1 MSNFVVHLKG
11 VLPSGKKLGHG
22 SYGEVIEV
30 EWCGTRCAAK
40 RIHDIFLEDI
50 SQLEMDKMVS
60 EFEKECQ
67 TWASLR
73 HPNIVQLLGN
83 CYPADSRVPMCV
95 MEKMDTSL
103 RHYLEG
109 HSREEF
115 LLPDKVS
122 ILRQVAQGLYYL
134 HSQNPPLVHH
144 DLSPNNILLNEWT
157 FQTKLTDFG
166 MTRAISL
173 SKLTRKSSVK
183 GTFVFMPPEALS
195 YPPRYTEKLDVFSFG
210 NCMITT
216 LTHEWPNPQNSK
228 VYEGD
233 KLIALTECQRRES
246 QIEKIAD
253 KEKDLFLLLIKR
265 CLHDRPEERPKS
277 SDLMSEMKKI
287 ESASDLGETRQHQL
301 QANSEKIGDFRDEM
315 EAYKDVVRNL
325 KDVNDLLNCQLKQKE
340 EQLKQ
345 YQESIKQKEE
355 QLKQYQ
361 ESIKQK
367 EEQLKQYQESDKET
381 EACKIPDSLDLSED
395 GVNCEA
401 NIIIKARKAPPH
413 YSPDPTNAIGKQVC
427 LQINLEFCLY
437 IITCIV
443 LSTLGFYM

>member
-1 MSNFVVHLKG
+1 MHAHALSSYRS
-11 VLPSGKKLGHG
+11 VLDMATAVQINKLEIFNNKILGTG
-22 SYGEVIEV
+22 SYGDVIEV
-30 EWCGTRCAAK
+30 EWCSTICAAK
-40 RIHDIFLEDI
+40 RMHDVFYRSYSPAEL
-50 SQLEMDKMVS
+50 DKMVKD
-60 EFEKECQ
+60 FEKECQ
-67 TWASLR
+67 IWTSLR
-73 HPNIVQLLGN
+73 HPNIVQLLGIY
-83 CYPADSRVPMCV
+83 YPPNSRVPMCV

-109 HSREEF
+109 YSREKF

-166 MTRAISL
+166 MTRAINL

-183 GTFVFMPPEALS
+183 GTFVFMPPEALND
-195 YPPRYTEKLDVFSFG
+195 PPRYTEKLDVFSFG
-210 NCMITT
+210 NCIATT

-228 VYEGD
+228 VFKGD
-233 KLIALTECQRRES
+233 KLIALTEFQRRES

-265 CLHDRPEERPKS
+265 CLNDKSEERPKS
-277 SDLMSEMKKI
+277 SDLMSEMKRI
-287 ESASDLGETRQHQL
+287 ESASDLGETRRHQL
-301 QANSEKIGDFRDEM
+301 QANNEKIGDLKDEM

-325 KDVNDLLNCQLKQKE
+325 RDVNDLLNCQLKQKE

-361 ESIKQK
+361 ES
-367 EEQLKQYQESDKET
+367 DKE
-381 EACKIPDSLDLSED
+381 KSGKVPKSLDLSKD

-401 NIIIKARKAPPH
+401 KIIMKPANTPTTPT
-413 YSPDPTNAIGKQVC
+413 DPSNGIGKQV
-427 LQINLEFCLY
+427 
-437 IITCIV
+437 
-443 LSTLGFYM
+443 